1 MCIRRLLVLLF
12 LFLVALG
19 VVPLVAQSATK
30 SSSASSQPESLQFV
44 APRLSASDR
53 IDAGQF
59 QTSALIDKLDQLD
72 DFSASGAERRDED
85 DLNLSARR
93 RSHGLRSPVLAEND
107 STCYFIRS
115 YRVTRDDPNSE
126 ATRPAGYSTCLSVS
140 GVPMKNAVESH

>member
-1 MCIRRLLVLLF
+1 MCIPRLLVFFF
-12 LFLVALG
+12 LAALS
-19 VVPLVAQSATK
+19 VVPLVAQSATN
-30 SSSASSQPESLQFV
+30 SSPASSQPESLQFG

-53 IDAGQF
+53 LDASQF
-59 QTSALIDKLDQLD
+59 QTSALLDQLE
-72 DFSASGAERRDED
+72 DFSASGADRRDED